1 MRRRI
6 KRHQKSLSIGK
17 SFIIVLTLLILIVIS
32 LFYFLLKL
40 EKFRIDKYRSV
51 SEWNTYS
58 NSDYGFSFKYPAV
71 MRVAQFLIDDPENA
85 NKKGIRIVM
94 KNYASDLSI
103 FESLQIGP
111 ARNTFNI
118 ADADG
123 WGMNP
128 CIYKTEKRVGK
139 YITQIIT
146 YKQEIPG
153 TGSCD
158 DKYIDFVALINANDP
173 NHPFPIEVEL
183 TKLSKE
189 NFYRDSV
196 MFDQILA
203 SFNFN

>member
-1 MRRRI
+1 MSRRI
-6 KRHQKSLSIGK
+6 KRRQKSLTIAKSI
-17 SFIIVLTLLILIVIS
+17 IIVLILLILIVIA

-40 EKFRIDKYRSV
+40 ENFRKFKFRNV
-51 SEWNTYS
+51 SQWKTYS

-71 MRVAQFLIDDPENA
+71 MRVAQFLIDDPENV

-94 KNYASDLSI
+94 KNSSDRSI

-111 ARNTFNI
+111 VVKDSSITDSN
-118 ADADG
+118 G

-173 NHPFPIEVEL
+173 NHPYPIEMEL

-203 SFNFN
+203 SFDFN